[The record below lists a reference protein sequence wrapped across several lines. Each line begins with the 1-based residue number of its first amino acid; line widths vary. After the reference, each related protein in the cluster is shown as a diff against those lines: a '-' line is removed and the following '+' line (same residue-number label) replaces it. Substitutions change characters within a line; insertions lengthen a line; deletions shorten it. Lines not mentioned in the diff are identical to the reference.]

1 MEVTLSKFSQKNLP
15 AIHNFYTNCIEWKLW
30 DAPCEDWSYNE
41 NYELSKRLERTNHT
55 PCFEYEI
62 FYDEEH
68 IGWVSDYYMTNDYKW
83 NDLEKTDKIAIGIV
97 IPEQKYRHLGIGKQV
112 YKEYLSYFK
121 SLGYKE
127 IYTQTW
133 SGNIPMINLA
143 KSLGFEEVN
152 RFKDLRTVRD
162 RKYDALTFKIIL

>member
-15 AIHNFYTNCIEWKLW
+15 AIHNFYTNCVEWKLW
-30 DAPCEDWSYNE
+30 DAPWEDWSYNE
-41 NYELSKRLERTNHT
+41 DYELSKRLERTNHT

-62 FYDEEH
+62 FYNKKH
-68 IGWVSDYYMTNDYKW
+68 IGWVSAYYMTDDYKW

-97 IPEQKYRHLGIGKQV
+97 IPEQKYRHLGIGKHV

-121 SLGYKE
+121 SLEYKE

-162 RKYDALTFKIIL
+162 KKYDALTFKIIL